1 MTTLSTATRSIRSVT
16 LTFLSEEITQVQQ
29 RGAARVVV
37 EWSANVKSVVENH
50 EYKSK
55 NKRR

>member
-16 LTFLSEEITQVQQ
+16 LMFLSEEITQVQQ
-29 RGAARVVV
+29 QGAARVVV
-37 EWSANVKSVVENH
+37 EWSANVMSVVENH

>member
-16 LTFLSEEITQVQQ
+16 LTFLSEEITRVQQ
-29 RGAARVVV
+29 QGAARVVV
-37 EWSANVKSVVENH
+37 EWSANVMSVVENH
-50 EYKSK
+50 EYKLK